1 MITADRNNL
10 EIFLKF
16 LMKRIV
22 TPELG
27 IIHLFRLASFYNSF
41 LNVVIESQNYYF
53 YEHILLGRYN
63 YTTISLFMAIEFPQL
78 FSYSE

>member
-1 MITADRNNL
+1 MNNL

-22 TPELG
+22 SPELVL
-27 IIHLFRLASFYNSF
+27 IHLFRLASFYNSF
-41 LNVVIESQNYYF
+41 FNVLIESPNYYF

-63 YTTISLFMAIEFPQL
+63 YTTISLFMDLEFPQL